1 MPKYK
6 LLDQAQSLVELR
18 GYLNFNPKLDLFRL
32 LLGYTFLFCKTKSIF
47 SSKKEIEQCYKIE
60 MYNTNKFGNIEKN
73 KARWEPLFQSL

>member
-47 SSKKEIEQCYKIE
+47 SSKKRNWTVLQNRNVQHKQI
-60 MYNTNKFGNIEKN
+60 
-73 KARWEPLFQSL
+73 R